1 MAERK
6 SQMKDLIV
14 LTLSLF
20 FIGAA
25 FAQDQTASAPPCF
38 VGQKL
43 EFRYDDGGSF
53 SRVIA
58 SREGDLCVVDT
69 ATKSYY
75 DKDWVLIKVIE
86 RDGQTITS
94 ARPTNPDIGEK
105 WLPFPLTVGKTWKTQ
120 VQGPSA
126 ERGRI
131 TTYNNQFTVLAYEEI
146 TVPAGTFKT
155 FKIKHDQENFRSG
168 SRRWGS
174 RYFWY
179 APEVG
184 YYIKR
189 YWAVNESVDKYF
201 WQTVRD
207 YELVSMSRPN

>member
-1 MAERK
+1 
-6 SQMKDLIV
+6 MKHLIV

-20 FIGAA
+20 LVAPA
-25 FAQDQTASAPPCF
+25 FPQDPNASAPPCL

-58 SREGDLCVVDT
+58 SREGDLCVVGDSR
-69 ATKSYY
+69 KSYY
-75 DKDWVLIKVIE
+75 DKDWVLVKVVE
-86 RDGQTITS
+86 PDGKTITS
-94 ARPTNPDIGEK
+94 ALPTHPDIGEK

-120 VQGPSA
+120 VEGPSA

-131 TTYNNQFTVLAYEEI
+131 TTYNNQFSVLTYEEL

-155 FKIKHDQENFRSG
+155 FKIKHEQENFRSG
-168 SRRWGS
+168 SRRWGA

-179 APEVG
+179 APDVG
-184 YYIKR
+184 YYVKR

-207 YELVSMSRPN
+207 YELVSVSRPN

>member
-1 MAERK
+1 MTMA
-6 SQMKDLIV
+6 V
-14 LTLSLF
+14 H
-20 FIGAA
+20 
-25 FAQDQTASAPPCF
+25 
-38 VGQKL
+38 
-43 EFRYDDGGSF
+43 F

-58 SREGDLCVVDT
+58 SHEGDLCVVGDSR
-69 ATKSYY
+69 KSYY
-75 DKDWVLIKVIE
+75 DKDWVLVKVVE
-86 RDGQTITS
+86 PDGKTITS
-94 ARPTNPDIGEK
+94 ALPTHPDIGEK
-105 WLPFPLTVGKTWKTQ
+105 WLPFPLTVGKTWKTE

-131 TTYNNQFTVLAYEEI
+131 TTYNNQFTVLAYEEL
-146 TVPAGTFKT
+146 TVPAGKFKT
-155 FKIKHDQENFRSG
+155 FKIKHEQENFRSG
-168 SRRWGS
+168 SRRWGA

-207 YELVSMSRPN
+207 YELVSISGPR